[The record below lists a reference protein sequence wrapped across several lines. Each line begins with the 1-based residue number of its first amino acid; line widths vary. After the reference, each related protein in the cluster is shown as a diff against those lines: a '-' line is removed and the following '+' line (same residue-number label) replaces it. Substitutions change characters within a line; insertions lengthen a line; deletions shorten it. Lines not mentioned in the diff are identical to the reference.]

1 MNAPVS
7 IPTPSEIE
15 VARRSLE
22 QLSADIRRWESALD
36 KINHGVVADPNGDRG
51 ADLESLILRGQHLV
65 ASNVRRLTGM
75 GFDDLCKVMG
85 VQ

>member
-15 VARRSLE
+15 VARRTLE
-22 QLSADIRRWESALD
+22 QLTADIRRWSTALD
-36 KINHGVVADPNGDRG
+36 RINRGEHPDPNGDRG
-51 ADLESLILRGQHLV
+51 ADLEGLILRGQHLV

-75 GFDDLCKVMG
+75 AFDDLCKAMG